1 MLSPVQKLVLR
12 KHAPSLVLS
21 KLICVSQLVAP
32 LPSRP
37 AILDLTDDPLLFSVF
52 TPAYALH
59 DLVCQY
65 RPPSSTGNTL
75 LAGAAQEVEA
85 NKEEEEEEE
94 VEEEEGVE
102 DDGFAGRFILL
113 KCGNNFRTLYGVCPT
128 VQLNCVLSRCPHIC
142 STRVLALQ

>member
-37 AILDLTDDPLLFSVF
+37 AILDLIDDPLLFSVF

-75 LAGAAQEVEA
+75 LAGAAQELED
-85 NKEEEEEEE
+85 EEEEEEGLGAE
-94 VEEEEGVE
+94 DEEGVE
-102 DDGFAGRFILL
+102 DDGLAGRFIMLM
-113 KCGNNFRTLYGVCPT
+113 CGNNFRTLY
-128 VQLNCVLSRCPHIC
+128 VQLCN
-142 STRVLALQ
+142 

>member
-1 MLSPVQKLVLR
+1 VLSPVQKLVLR

-37 AILDLTDDPLLFSVF
+37 AILDLIDDPLLFSVF

-75 LAGAAQEVEA
+75 LAGAAQELED
-85 NKEEEEEEE
+85 EEEEEEGLGAE
-94 VEEEEGVE
+94 DEEGVE
-102 DDGFAGRFILL
+102 DDGLAGRFIMLM
-113 KCGNNFRTLYGVCPT
+113 CGNNFRTLY
-128 VQLNCVLSRCPHIC
+128 VQLCN
-142 STRVLALQ
+142 